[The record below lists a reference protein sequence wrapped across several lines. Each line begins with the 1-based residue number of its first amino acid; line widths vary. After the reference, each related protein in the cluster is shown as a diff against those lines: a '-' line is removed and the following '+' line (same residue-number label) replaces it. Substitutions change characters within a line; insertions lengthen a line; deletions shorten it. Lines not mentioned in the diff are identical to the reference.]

1 MLTFFPITDQQ
12 TCDLSYAI
20 ILQTC
25 HTNDIIGLT
34 VGGCL
39 TSSGK

>member
-1 MLTFFPITDQQ
+1 MLTVFPITDQQ
-12 TCDLSYAI
+12 TCDLSYVI

-34 VGGCL
+34 VGCL
-39 TSSGK
+39 TYSGK